1 MASMFTG
8 FDSYKLSKVKVT
20 DQVLGRGSYATVLE
34 VKYKGERCAGK
45 KIHDVLL
52 TQGIN
57 VYAVRR
63 FEEECRLL
71 SQVKHPNIVQFV
83 GVYFHKNAD
92 LPILVM
98 EHLPTDLTSF
108 IQREGVLA
116 QGICYSILH
125 DVAQGFS
132 YLHSQT
138 PPIIHRD
145 LSSNNILL
153 STSMNA
159 KISDLG
165 VAKILDLT
173 PLQVSHMTRTPG
185 TPAYMPPEVMIAN
198 PRYDTSVDEFSYGVL
213 MIHTLCGLWPEPQ
226 IGQIRT
232 ESGGRLVAVSEAE
245 RRKVFLDMIGDDHP
259 LMELILQCISNDP
272 HLRPSVQVIT
282 KKLAQMVQLFP
293 CNRDYR
299 LTLRPDPMEIADSK
313 KKRKR
318 PKEKAKYTL
327 VSNPIEGGESE
338 TVRSCSSI
346 EEESVAKPF
355 LEQQDSVSTDQ
366 QSYTK
371 ELGQARHGPSDSS
384 GLDAEHHPL
393 YTVKYSYESRACDDM
408 NLKKGEKLCIINTK
422 NQDWWRA
429 RSLTSGKEGY
439 VPSNYL
445 TKLSNPIYTATCDYV
460 SHKDDELSFKKGAE
474 LAIIHTGDGYW
485 WYACFEKDG
494 REGFVPSNYLIE
506 MVYPTYV
513 AIYNYESRTDRDLG
527 FKRND
532 LLCVINT
539 DDEDWWFARS
549 KETGEEGYIPS
560 NYVTEANSL
569 NVHK

>member
-1 MASMFTG
+1 MFTG
-8 FDSYKLSKVKVT
+8 FDSYKLARVKVT

-34 VKYKGERCAGK
+34 VKYRGEKCAGK

-52 TQGIN
+52 VQGSN
-57 VYAVRR
+57 AYAVQR
-63 FEEECRLL
+63 FKEECQLL
-71 SQVKHPNIVQFV
+71 SRINHPNIVQFV
-83 GVYFHKNAD
+83 GVYFHRNAN

-98 EHLPTDLTSF
+98 EYLPTNLTSC
-108 IQREGVLA
+108 IQKEGVLA
-116 QGICYSILH
+116 KEVCYSILH
-125 DVAQGFS
+125 DVARGFS

-153 STSMNA
+153 SISMNA

-165 VAKILDLT
+165 MAKILDLT
-173 PLQVSHMTRTPG
+173 PLQVSHMTQTPG
-185 TPAYMPPEVMIAN
+185 TPAYMPPEVMIVN

-213 MIHTLCGLWPEPQ
+213 MIHVLSGQWPEPQ
-226 IGQIRT
+226 VGQIRT

-245 RRKVFLDMIGDDHP
+245 RRKIFLDMIGDDHP
-259 LMELILQCISNDP
+259 LMKLILQCISNDP

-299 LTLRPDPMEIADSK
+299 LTLRPMEVADNK
-313 KKRKR
+313 KKQRR
-318 PKEKAKYTL
+318 QKERAKYTL
-327 VSNPIEGGESE
+327 VSHPREGESE
-338 TVRSCSSI
+338 TVQVKGSCSSI
-346 EEESVAKPF
+346 EEESVECKAKPF
-355 LEQQDSVSTDQ
+355 FEQQDSVSTDQ
-366 QSYTK
+366 QSHTK
-371 ELGQARHGPSDSS
+371 ELGQTRYGRSDSS
-384 GLDAEHHPL
+384 GVATEYHPM
-393 YTVKYSYESRACDDM
+393 YTVRYNYESRAYDDM
-408 NLKKGEKLCIINTK
+408 SLKRGEKLCIINTK

-429 RSLTSGKEGY
+429 RSLSSGKEAY

-445 TKLSNPIYTATCDYV
+445 TKLSNPTYIATCDYF
-460 SHKDDELSFKKGAE
+460 SYKDDELSFKKGAE
-474 LAIIHTGDGYW
+474 LSIIHTGDGYW
-485 WYACFEKDG
+485 WYARFEKDG

-506 MVYPTYV
+506 VAYPPYV
-513 AIYNYESRTDRDLG
+513 AIYDYESRTDEDLG

-532 LLCVINT
+532 LLCIINT

-549 KETGEEGYIPS
+549 KETGKEGYIPS
-560 NYVTEANSL
+560 NYVTKANSL